1 MNDFFAFCR
10 LYKWRILSVCCGIL
24 FAILIFTIGFWR
36 TLLLF
41 AIVGIAYFIGTLL
54 DEGGRGRVKE
64 FFLGLF
70 KPRNNG

>member
-36 TLLLF
+36 TLLLVLLVLIGV
-41 AIVGIAYFIGTLL
+41 AIGQQADGDPKILRA
-54 DEGGRGRVKE
+54 
-64 FFLGLF
+64 LGKIF
-70 KPRNNG
+70 RDHDTH